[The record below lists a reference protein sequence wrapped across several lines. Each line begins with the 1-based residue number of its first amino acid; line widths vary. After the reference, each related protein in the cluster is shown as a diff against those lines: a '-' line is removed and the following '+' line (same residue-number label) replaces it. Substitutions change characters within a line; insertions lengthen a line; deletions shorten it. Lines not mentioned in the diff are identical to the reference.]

1 MKRIISFVLV
11 IVFLTTAVVSVYGQS
26 EFKEYNGYFIKF
38 QYPVEWE
45 SEMKEGLDYK
55 GLDIDK
61 DKRISFDIPNT
72 KGEGAFTILIEEID
86 KKTLDELFQEEVQST
101 KETESLLGYKEEIL
115 KITDVNLSNQP
126 AKGIIIDVEEYDR
139 KILRILALHDNKKYS
154 ITYRMNSDSFYDHAS
169 TIKKIIQSIKFIK
182 NE

>member
-1 MKRIISFVLV
+1 
-11 IVFLTTAVVSVYGQS
+11 
-26 EFKEYNGYFIKF
+26 
-38 QYPVEWE
+38 VEWE

-61 DKRISFDIPNT
+61 NKRISFDIPNT
-72 KGEGAFTILIEEID
+72 KGEGAFTILIEETD
-86 KKTLDELFQEEVQST
+86 KKTLDELFQQEVQST
-101 KETESLLGYKEEIL
+101 KGTESLLGYKEEIL

-139 KILRILALHDNKKYS
+139 KILRIPALHDNKKYS